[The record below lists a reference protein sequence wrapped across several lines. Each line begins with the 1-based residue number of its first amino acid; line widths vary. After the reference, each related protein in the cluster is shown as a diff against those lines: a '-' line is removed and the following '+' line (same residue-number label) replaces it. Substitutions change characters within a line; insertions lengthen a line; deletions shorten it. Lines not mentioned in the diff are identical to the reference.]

1 MEVALTPVV
10 ELASVG
16 LTVVG
21 EATRSVAPDVAEL
34 TVGVQTTS
42 TSAAQALRENAA
54 RMLHVAQAIVALG
67 VSQTDVETTG
77 LSVSPLYPSL
87 YPQLG
92 QPQWPMVSPYR
103 QPGSP
108 AIASEVQPLVGYRVS
123 STARVLVRD
132 TKRSGELLD
141 TAVAAG
147 ANASLGIVFR
157 LWDDL
162 AVRRAVLEAAGREA
176 RAKADALAA
185 AVGKQLGDPIRV
197 TEDTSCL
204 SPQGGELRGNGSV
217 VPQDGACGG
226 FLDGV
231 HRSALPGMSGE
242 LTIHARVQITYR
254 LC

>member
-1 MEVALTPVV
+1 VTPVV
-10 ELASVG
+10 GFASEG

-21 EATRSVAPDVAEL
+21 EATHSVAPDMAEL

-42 TSAAQALRENAA
+42 TSAAQALRENAT
-54 RMLHVAQAIVALG
+54 RMLHVVQAIMALG
-67 VSQTDVETTG
+67 VSQTDIETTA
-77 LSVSPLYPSL
+77 LSVSPLYPL
-87 YPQLG
+87 FYPQLG

-103 QPGSP
+103 QPGPS

-123 STARVLVRD
+123 STAKVVLRD
-132 TKRSGELLD
+132 TNRSGEMLD

-147 ANASLGIVFR
+147 ANSGIGIAFR
-157 LWDDL
+157 LRDDA

-197 TEDTSCL
+197 SEDTSGL
-204 SPQGGELRGNGSV
+204 PTQGGELRRNGSV
-217 VPQDGACGG
+217 LPQGTFGG

-231 HRSALPGMSGE
+231 HLNAPPGMPGE
-242 LTIHARVQITYR
+242 LTIHARVQVTYR